1 MTMPEQAH
9 HCSSGLT
16 KPFAYERLFLWRL
29 MHRGCHH
36 SSDVPSLASSDTS
49 HFSPVLE
56 RIDDRAFSYCDSL
69 ENVSFPP
76 VLKTIGKDIC
86 LFKMPIEGILNK
98 NILEIILLSQWN
110 VVLLRSY
117 MIVEYYNLKTNYKI
131 MNRLRTIYLSLLFI
145 LAMNMTSV
153 LSVKAENYPYRSDYL
168 WLTVP
173 DHADW
178 LYKTG
183 EQAKVEV
190 SFYKYGIPR
199 DGEVNYEIG
208 DDMLKADKKGSF
220 KLKNGRAIVNMG
232 TRKTP
237 GFRDLRLFYKL
248 DGKTYQHHIKVGF
261 SVDKIQPYTQEP
273 KDFDAFWQ
281 QAKDELKNVPMSY
294 TKELAKEYCT
304 DKIDCYLVK
313 LQIDKKGHA
322 MYGYLFY
329 PKNAKQGSHPV
340 VLTPPGAGIKTIK
353 EPMRNKY
360 YAENGFIRFEIEIH
374 GLDPRLPAET
384 FQEISKGFND
394 ANGGYLANGLE
405 DKNRYYMRH
414 VYQGLVRCI
423 DFLTSLPEW
432 DGKNVAVQG
441 GSQGGALA
449 IIAAGL
455 DKRVTQ
461 CVANHPALSD
471 MAAYAEKGRT
481 GGYPHFNKY
490 HEILKNKDCLNT
502 MAYYDV
508 VNFARKVKAPTYL
521 TWGYNDNTC
530 PPTTSY
536 AVWNTL
542 KCKKEALLTPINE
555 HWTTPD
561 TNYQQMVWIKEHLV
575 K

>member
-1 MTMPEQAH
+1 
-9 HCSSGLT
+9 
-16 KPFAYERLFLWRL
+16 
-29 MHRGCHH
+29 
-36 SSDVPSLASSDTS
+36 
-49 HFSPVLE
+49 
-56 RIDDRAFSYCDSL
+56 
-69 ENVSFPP
+69 
-76 VLKTIGKDIC
+76 
-86 LFKMPIEGILNK
+86 
-98 NILEIILLSQWN
+98 
-110 VVLLRSY
+110 
-117 MIVEYYNLKTNYKI
+117 
-131 MNRLRTIYLSLLFI
+131 
-145 LAMNMTSV
+145 
-153 LSVKAENYPYRSDYL
+153 
-168 WLTVP
+168 
-173 DHADW
+173 
-178 LYKTG
+178 
-183 EQAKVEV
+183 
-190 SFYKYGIPR
+190 
-199 DGEVNYEIG
+199 
-208 DDMLKADKKGSF
+208 
-220 KLKNGRAIVNMG
+220 
-232 TRKTP
+232 
-237 GFRDLRLFYKL
+237 
-248 DGKTYQHHIKVGF
+248 
-261 SVDKIQPYTQEP
+261 
-273 KDFDAFWQ
+273 
-281 QAKDELKNVPMSY
+281 MSY

-502 MAYYDV
+502 MVYYDV

>member
-1 MTMPEQAH
+1 
-9 HCSSGLT
+9 
-16 KPFAYERLFLWRL
+16 
-29 MHRGCHH
+29 
-36 SSDVPSLASSDTS
+36 
-49 HFSPVLE
+49 
-56 RIDDRAFSYCDSL
+56 
-69 ENVSFPP
+69 
-76 VLKTIGKDIC
+76 
-86 LFKMPIEGILNK
+86 
-98 NILEIILLSQWN
+98 
-110 VVLLRSY
+110 
-117 MIVEYYNLKTNYKI
+117 

-173 DHADW
+173 DHW

-374 GLDPRLPAET
+374 VST
-384 FQEISKGFND
+384 
-394 ANGGYLANGLE
+394 
-405 DKNRYYMRH
+405 H
-414 VYQGLVRCI
+414 V
-423 DFLTSLPEW
+423 
-432 DGKNVAVQG
+432 
-441 GSQGGALA
+441 SQP
-449 IIAAGL
+449 
-455 DKRVTQ
+455 KHSR
-461 CVANHPALSD
+461 
-471 MAAYAEKGRT
+471 R
-481 GGYPHFNKY
+481 
-490 HEILKNKDCLNT
+490 
-502 MAYYDV
+502 
-508 VNFARKVKAPTYL
+508 
-521 TWGYNDNTC
+521 
-530 PPTTSY
+530 
-536 AVWNTL
+536 
-542 KCKKEALLTPINE
+542 
-555 HWTTPD
+555 
-561 TNYQQMVWIKEHLV
+561 
-575 K
+575 